1 MNDHLWRT
9 GEKRSHVLTFIRSA
23 LQRRTPSQRS
33 HFEIAY
39 LNHQAGRGHF
49 DDLIHLYRAIGQLLA
64 VALLELHID
73 QRFVI

>member
-39 LNHQAGRGHF
+39 LNHQAGRGHCSFSDQMLKFFISF
-49 DDLIHLYRAIGQLLA
+49 DEVDQLG
-64 VALLELHID
+64 V
-73 QRFVI
+73 